1 MDHLAKENM
10 EPDHLE
16 ENIFKR
22 INIPRSLNS
31 IPIEKVEKEIFGQPS
46 PYHQVITGLVE
57 K

>member
-1 MDHLAKENM
+1 M